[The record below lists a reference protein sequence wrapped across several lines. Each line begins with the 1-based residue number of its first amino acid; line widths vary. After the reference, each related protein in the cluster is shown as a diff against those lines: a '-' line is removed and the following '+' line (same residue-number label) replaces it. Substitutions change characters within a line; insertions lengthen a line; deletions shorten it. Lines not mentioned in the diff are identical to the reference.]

1 MPIAFK
7 TVFNKEFAGFFRS
20 GNAYIVLG
28 IYALLSFA
36 ATFYADGYFSLD
48 NTSLTSF
55 FLYQPEILIV
65 LLPAIT
71 MRSWTDERRQG
82 TLEYLLTQ
90 PISYVSAVLAK
101 FGAAWLFGL
110 LMLSV
115 SLPFWLLTSF
125 LTPLDNLN
133 ILSSYLVCILIIGT
147 FSALGCTVSAFNSNT
162 VIAYIISIFV
172 LWCLCNLNLDFLIT
186 PAENISDDVFVRV
199 IRSLNFN
206 KHYQDFVSGQIGL
219 DNVIYFF
226 SVMIPALWLNV
237 IALEFKKK

>member
-1 MPIAFK
+1 MDVERTAGTNEKGKERRTKKFNGGKITDNIMRGVIMLIMAVVCVMISDQIIA
-7 TVFNKEFAGFFRS
+7 TP
-20 GNAYIVLG
+20 
-28 IYALLSFA
+28 
-36 ATFYADGYFSLD
+36 YFSAEIEVR
-48 NTSLTSF
+48 F
-55 FLYQPEILIV
+55 FHGSVFGIT
-65 LLPAIT
+65 LL
-71 MRSWTDERRQG
+71 
-82 TLEYLLTQ
+82 
-90 PISYVSAVLAK
+90 
-101 FGAAWLFGL
+101 
-110 LMLSV
+110 
-115 SLPFWLLTSF
+115 
-125 LTPLDNLN
+125 
-133 ILSSYLVCILIIGT
+133 
-147 FSALGCTVSAFNSNT
+147 T

>member
-36 ATFYADGYFSLD
+36 ATFYAGGYFSLD

-110 LMLSV
+110 
-115 SLPFWLLTSF
+115 
-125 LTPLDNLN
+125 
-133 ILSSYLVCILIIGT
+133 
-147 FSALGCTVSAFNSNT
+147 CTVSAFNSNT

-206 KHYQDFVSGQIGL
+206 KHYQDVVSGQIGL

-226 SVMIPALWLNV
+226 SVMIPALWLNI